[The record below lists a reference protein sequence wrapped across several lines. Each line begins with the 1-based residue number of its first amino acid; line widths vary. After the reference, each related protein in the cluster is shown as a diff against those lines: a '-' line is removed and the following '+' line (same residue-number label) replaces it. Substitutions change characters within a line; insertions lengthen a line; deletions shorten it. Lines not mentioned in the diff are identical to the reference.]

1 MPIFSREALRKV
13 LLALDTAGFTD
24 GLKGPSTSM
33 SLFDSTQLALGAA
46 MRGSSLRQ
54 ELLTNNLANI
64 NTPGYQRQDLDFHGA
79 LRTAQA
85 SGHDPRELS
94 FRPATDPTRTV
105 RADGSGLDAD
115 QEAAQLAKNT
125 LEYQA
130 LVQVSSARS
139 SILKIAMG
147 VR

>member
-1 MPIFSREALRKV
+1 
-13 LLALDTAGFTD
+13 
-24 GLKGPSTSM
+24 M

-46 MRGSSLRQ
+46 LRGSSMRQ

-64 NTPGYQRQDLDFHGA
+64 NTPGYQRQDLDFHA
-79 LRTAQA
+79 QLRSAQSA
-85 SGHDPRELS
+85 GHDPREIS
-94 FRPATDPTRTV
+94 YRPATDATRTV
-105 RADGSGLDAD
+105 RADGSGMDAD
-115 QEAAQLAKNT
+115 VESAQLAKNT

-130 LVQVSSARS
+130 LVQVMSARS